1 MSTSLISL
9 LALAWA
15 TAAGAASPA
24 AEALLEVRKLDPER
38 AISHPSPPV
47 RIRFV
52 RDAAGV
58 VACGTD
64 AVPLHDLPKGLVDF
78 DQPFPR
84 GKVGAGCASKASWTR
99 KPSRAPTIEAC
110 LDPSPRAPLKLLI
123 ERCLTI

>member
-1 MSTSLISL
+1 MSATWISL
-9 LALAWA
+9 LALACIS
-15 TAAGAASPA
+15 AAGAASPA
-24 AEALLEVRKLDPER
+24 AEAVLEIRRLDPER
-38 AISHPSPPV
+38 AISHPLPPV

-78 DQPFPR
+78 AQPFAR
-84 GKVGAGCASKASWTR
+84 GKVGPGCARKASWTL

-110 LDPSPRAPLKLLI
+110 LDPSPRAPLNLLI
-123 ERCLTI
+123 ARCLTI